1 MNDQSE
7 EGRAKLCWA
16 MEMGIKMMR
25 ESASTTQRALLS
37 EKQEGNKKIYD
48 MNSGGVSF
56 VALGF
61 ACWKSII
68 CGSWCRRQWLP
79 NLTLFYEQSYI

>member
-1 MNDQSE
+1 MI
-7 EGRAKLCWA
+7 RARKGALSSVERWKWVS
-16 MEMGIKMMR
+16 KMMR

-61 ACWKSII
+61 AC
-68 CGSWCRRQWLP
+68 
-79 NLTLFYEQSYI
+79 